1 MVFIGN
7 IIKKEESMVSK
18 IYWLYKKKRRRRYGW
33 YIGNI
38 KKKKVELW
46 LVKFIGN
53 VKIKKEEDEWRR
65 NSLKTF

>member
-7 IIKKEESMVSK
+7 IIKKEGSMVSK
-18 IYWLYKKKRRRRYGW
+18 IYWLYKKNKEEVWMVYW
-33 YIGNI
+33 QC
-38 KKKKVELW
+38 KKKKEELW